1 MGPLLVAA
9 AFVVPIAGP
18 AQAQREPPSR
28 QMPQQ
33 RPGPQAQ
40 APAQMQPQRG
50 PGQPQAAVQGSVSA
64 QFRTALEP
72 HGRWQQHQRFGQV
85 WIPANRPRDWRPYTV
100 GRWVYSDDWG
110 WYWAEDREEADWGW
124 ATYHY
129 GRWID
134 DADLGWAWIPGEE
147 WGPGF
152 VQWRHSNEYVG
163 WAPLPPEEI
172 VVEYRDRPDV
182 WLFVRTRDFVVA
194 PRLAAV
200 ILPVRDYPVFVRDT
214 VVVNQTVILHEGG
227 RFAVNPG
234 IPAALIAAEIGRP
247 IRAFDVRPRVL
258 AGTAQIPG
266 AIEVRAQDIRSGSF
280 RTQTTVRESRNE
292 IRPAANAQQLQPL
305 APGEQG
311 RLGANP
317 PRAAQRQGLQQG
329 LQPPSATTG
338 QQQQGQQ
345 QGRQPQQQG
354 QQQPAQQP
362 QRQVQPR
369 QGQQQQG
376 QQQQGQQPPPAT
388 TGQQQTPQ
396 QRQQQGRGKQE
407 PPQTQGRGAQEQ
419 LQQQQQG
426 QRQTPQQQQGRDKQE
441 APAAQTQGRGAQEQ
455 RQQQGQQPT
464 PQQRQGQQPTQQRPG
479 TEGRGGVDTSRSP
492 AERSGAQQRQQGPT
506 ERSGAREQRPEQGTS
521 GRGGAATERPRV
533 QERPQ
538 VQQRPQVQERPQ
550 VQQRPQAQERSQ
562 PQQRS
567 APSATEGRGGGGGA
581 APGRGPGGGGAAQGR
596 GPGGGSEG
604 RGGMR

>member
-9 AFVVPIAGP
+9 AFVAPIAGP

-40 APAQMQPQRG
+40 PPTQMQPQRG

-134 DADLGWAWIPGEE
+134 DADLGWAWIPGDE

-163 WAPLPPEEI
+163 WAPLPPED
-172 VVEYRDRPDV
+172 VVIEYRDRPDV

-214 VVVNQTVILHEGG
+214 VVVNQTVFLHEGG

-292 IRPAANAQQLQPL
+292 IRPADNAQQLQPL

-329 LQPPSATTG
+329 QQPPPATTG
-338 QQQQGQQ
+338 QQQ

-362 QRQVQPR
+362 QRQGQQW

-376 QQQQGQQPPPAT
+376 QPQQGQQPPPAT
-388 TGQQQTPQ
+388 TGQRQTPPQ
-396 QRQQQGRGKQE
+396 QQQGRGKQE
-407 PPQTQGRGAQEQ
+407 PAQTQGRGAQAP

-426 QRQTPQQQQGRDKQE
+426 QQLTPQQRQQQQQGRAKQE
-441 APAAQTQGRGAQEQ
+441 PVQTQGRGAQEQ
-455 RQQQGQQPT
+455 RQQLT
-464 PQQRQGQQPTQQRPG
+464 PQQQGRAKQEPAQTQ
-479 TEGRGGVDTSRSP
+479 GRGG
-492 AERSGAQQRQQGPT
+492 
-506 ERSGAREQRPEQGTS
+506 
-521 GRGGAATERPRV
+521 GAA
-533 QERPQ
+533 ERPQ
-538 VQQRPQVQERPQ
+538 VQQRPQAREPQVQQRPQAQERPQ

-567 APSATEGRGGGGGA
+567 APSATEGRGGGGG
-581 APGRGPGGGGAAQGR
+581 GAAQGR
-596 GPGGGSEG
+596 GPGGGGAAPGRGPAAGSEG

>member
-9 AFVVPIAGP
+9 AFVAPIAGP

-40 APAQMQPQRG
+40 PPTQMQPQRG

-134 DADLGWAWIPGEE
+134 DADLGWAWIPGDE

-163 WAPLPPEEI
+163 WAPLPPEDV

-214 VVVNQTVILHEGG
+214 VVVNQTVFLHEGG

-292 IRPAANAQQLQPL
+292 IRPADNAQQLQPL

-329 LQPPSATTG
+329 LQQGQQPPPATTG
-338 QQQQGQQ
+338 QQQ

-362 QRQVQPR
+362 QRQGQQW

-376 QQQQGQQPPPAT
+376 QQQQGQPQQGQQPPPAT
-388 TGQQQTPQ
+388 TGQRQTPPPQ
-396 QRQQQGRGKQE
+396 QQQQGRGKQE
-407 PPQTQGRGAQEQ
+407 PAQTQGRGAQAP

-426 QRQTPQQQQGRDKQE
+426 QQLTPQQRQQQQQGRAKQE
-441 APAAQTQGRGAQEQ
+441 PVQTQGRGAQEQ
-455 RQQQGQQPT
+455 RQQLT
-464 PQQRQGQQPTQQRPG
+464 PQQQGRAKQEPAQTQ
-479 TEGRGGVDTSRSP
+479 GRGG
-492 AERSGAQQRQQGPT
+492 
-506 ERSGAREQRPEQGTS
+506 
-521 GRGGAATERPRV
+521 GAA
-533 QERPQ
+533 ERPQ
-538 VQQRPQVQERPQ
+538 VQQRPQAREPQVQQRPQAQERPQ

-567 APSATEGRGGGGGA
+567 APSATEGRGGGGG
-581 APGRGPGGGGAAQGR
+581 GAAQGR
-596 GPGGGSEG
+596 GPGGGGAAPGRGPAAGSEG

>member
-40 APAQMQPQRG
+40 PPAQMQPQRG

-134 DADLGWAWIPGEE
+134 DPDIGWAWIPGEE

-152 VQWRHSNEYVG
+152 VQWRHSREYVG
-163 WAPLPPEEI
+163 WAPLPPEEVI
-172 VVEYRDRPDV
+172 VEYRDRPDV

-214 VVVNQTVILHEGG
+214 VVVNQTVFVREGA

-247 IRAFDVRPRVL
+247 FRTFDVRPRVL

-266 AIEVRAQDIRSGSF
+266 AIEVRAQDIRSGTF
-280 RTQTTVRESRNE
+280 RSQTTVRESRNE
-292 IRPAANAQQLQPL
+292 IRPTATAQQQQLQPL

-329 LQPPSATTG
+329 QQPPPAATTG
-338 QQQQGQQ
+338 QQQ

-354 QQQPAQQP
+354 QQQPPA
-362 QRQVQPR
+362 
-369 QGQQQQG
+369 
-376 QQQQGQQPPPAT
+376 AT
-388 TGQQQTPQ
+388 TGQQQQGRQPPQQQGQQLTPQQ
-396 QRQQQGRGKQE
+396 QRQQQQQGRAKQE
-407 PPQTQGRGAQEQ
+407 P
-419 LQQQQQG
+419 
-426 QRQTPQQQQGRDKQE
+426 
-441 APAAQTQGRGAQEQ
+441 AQTQGRGGGAAE
-455 RQQQGQQPT
+455 RPQGQQR
-464 PQQRQGQQPTQQRPG
+464 PQ
-479 TEGRGGVDTSRSP
+479 
-492 AERSGAQQRQQGPT
+492 A
-506 ERSGAREQRPEQGTS
+506 
-521 GRGGAATERPRV
+521 

-538 VQQRPQVQERPQ
+538 VQQRPQAQERPQ

-581 APGRGPGGGGAAQGR
+581 APGRGPGGGGGAAQGR